1 MDEDDQKERS
11 PELLQQVEASGI
23 ESLPSRVNRYGLAKT
38 RALDVAKYIGD
49 QGERKLA
56 HRVGV
61 CGNYLLFRHYFTVD
75 QVRLHAA
82 QLCCKHL
89 LCSLCA
95 IRRGSKAMQA
105 YLPRYDAVKAANAR
119 LRPFLVTLTVKDGD
133 DLRERFRHLQSA
145 QRELWMRVHRGRG
158 RTAFDC
164 IEAAV
169 WSYEVKRGKGSGQW
183 HPHLHMVAMSVEQ
196 PDQQALRDEWQEVTG
211 DSWSCDVRPIDE
223 VDPASGFLEVFK
235 YALKFSDMSPADT
248 FHAFKTLKGKRL
260 VGSAGLFRG
269 IEIADSLVD
278 TPLDDLPYVDMFYR
292 FMNGGYSLVAN
303 PGGLPRSVRENASE
317 NRYFQNHEARGAG
330 AQPQ

>member
-1 MDEDDQKERS
+1 METDDLKERS
-11 PELLQQVEASGI
+11 PELLEQVEASGI

-38 RALDVAKYIGD
+38 RALDVAKYIGE
-49 QGERKLA
+49 QGESKLA
-56 HRVGV
+56 HRVTT

-105 YLPRYDAVKAANAR
+105 YLPRYEAVRAANAR

-133 DLRERFRHLQSA
+133 NLWERFRHLQAS
-145 QRELWMRVHRGRG
+145 QRELWMRVHRRRG
-158 RTAFDC
+158 RTAFEG

-183 HPHLHMVAMSVEQ
+183 HPHLHMVAMCVEP
-196 PDQQALRDEWQEVTG
+196 PDQQALRDEWQDLTG

-223 VDPASGFLEVFK
+223 LDPASGFLEVFK

-248 FHAFKTLKGKRL
+248 FHAFQTLKGKRL

-269 IEIADSLVD
+269 IEIPDALVD
-278 TPLDDLPYVDMFYR
+278 TPLDDLPYVDLFYR
-292 FMNGGYSLVAN
+292 YVGCGYSLARN
-303 PGGLPRSVRENASE
+303 PGGVPFAMQTPATAYPASALP
-317 NRYFQNHEARGAG
+317 
-330 AQPQ
+330 PP